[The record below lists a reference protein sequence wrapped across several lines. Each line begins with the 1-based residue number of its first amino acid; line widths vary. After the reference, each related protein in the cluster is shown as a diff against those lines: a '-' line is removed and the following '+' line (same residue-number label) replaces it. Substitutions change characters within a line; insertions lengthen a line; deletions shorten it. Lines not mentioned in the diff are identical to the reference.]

1 MRDTL
6 KGLFTDILGTQR
18 RMNLRLH
25 KNCVLKGKL
34 EFNRYK
40 VNETHLRQ
48 GIACIEAELL
58 AFGSLSHS
66 NYNLYT
72 HPGAIHLSFS
82 ILITRRDYLPL

>member
-1 MRDTL
+1 MRDAL

-25 KNCVLKGKL
+25 KSCVFKGKL

-48 GIACIEAELL
+48 GIARIEAELL
-58 AFGSLSHS
+58 AFRSLSHS
-66 NYNLYT
+66 YYNLYA
-72 HPGAIHLSFS
+72 HPGAVHLSFS
-82 ILITRRDYLPL
+82 ILITGKDSLPL